1 MDPHPLANLFKRSN
15 YYEPNSSDLSAL
27 DYLYEVLLEI
37 MNLKIMMKKFMKR
50 FTIAPSIKSMI
61 AMILS

>member
-15 YYEPNSSDLSAL
+15 YDAPIATELSAL

-37 MNLKIMMKKFMKR
+37 RESEIVMKYFMKR
-50 FTIAPSIKSMI
+50 FTIDLWIKSMI
-61 AMILS
+61 AMMLL